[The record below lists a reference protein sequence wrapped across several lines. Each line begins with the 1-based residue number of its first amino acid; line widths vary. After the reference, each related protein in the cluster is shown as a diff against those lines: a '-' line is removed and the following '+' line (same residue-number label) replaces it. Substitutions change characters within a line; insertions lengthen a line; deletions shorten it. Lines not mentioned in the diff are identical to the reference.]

1 MIQLGGG
8 IPCISI
14 MGIFP
19 GDRQVGMTEAFLNIE
34 RVCASL
40 QGKGCVG
47 VSKMVHD
54 AITMLLEGA
63 ILCNLLQLFTSV

>member
-34 RVCASL
+34 RVCACF
-40 QGKGCVG
+40 QEARGMG
-47 VSKMVHD
+47 VTQRVEIEQRHSQLFMND
-54 AITMLLEGA
+54 AIGML
-63 ILCNLLQLFTSV
+63 Q

>member
-1 MIQLGGG
+1 
-8 IPCISI
+8 
-14 MGIFP
+14 
-19 GDRQVGMTEAFLNIE
+19 MTEAFLNIE

-63 ILCNLLQLFTSV
+63 IVCNLLQLFTSV